1 MQMQKPSFLKGVG
14 VGGDGAG
21 KNKQVK
27 DVLPPSPPSL
37 PIEEEKDTDVKP
49 QIIGGQDVHPPKKY
63 PVSFILFLFDIN
75 IRLQKCLTFHL
86 SVSVVNS

>member
-1 MQMQKPSFLKGVG
+1 MGNNTEESSKNQMQMQKPSFLKGVG

-63 PVSFILFLFDIN
+63 PVSFILFLFDIYGW
-75 IRLQKCLTFHL
+75 R
-86 SVSVVNS
+86 VRA